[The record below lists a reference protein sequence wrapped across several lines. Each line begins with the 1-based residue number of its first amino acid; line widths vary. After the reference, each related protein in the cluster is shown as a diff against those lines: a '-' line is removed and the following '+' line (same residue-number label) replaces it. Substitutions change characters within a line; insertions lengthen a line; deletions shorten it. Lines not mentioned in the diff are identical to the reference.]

1 MRTERTERLR
11 TLNLGVLAHVDAG
24 KTTLT
29 ERLLHVAGA
38 IDAIGSVDRGT
49 TQTDSMALE
58 RQRGITIRAA
68 VVTFTLDGMTINLI
82 DTPGH
87 PDFIAEVDR
96 SLRVLDGAV
105 LVVSA
110 VEGVQAQTVVLMR
123 ALQRLRV
130 PTLVFVNK
138 IDRTGADP
146 GRAVA
151 AIDERLTPHAIVL
164 GSVQGAGRRSAA
176 VLPLDRDDRDLLD
189 AMVEHLVDHDEA
201 LLAAVVDDRRP
212 VPDDLWAAVATQT
225 AAAQVHPVL
234 FGSAVTGA
242 GVAELVGAVTSLLPA
257 AGDDADGPVSGS
269 VFKVDRATSGEKVAY
284 VRMFSGTVRRRDR
297 LDLGRGD
304 SATVTAVRVYE
315 HGAAVERPAV
325 RAGEIAQLSGLAG
338 VQVGDTIGT
347 ADGRPAG
354 GVFAP
359 PTLETAVVARDPA
372 QKAALHTGLTELA
385 ELDPLIDL
393 RQDDLRQ
400 ELFVSLYGEVQ
411 KEIIEQTLLA
421 DFGVAVEFR
430 ETSTICVERPIGSG
444 EAIERMGKRGNP
456 FLGTIGLRVEPAPVG
471 SGVSLRVEA
480 DVTSIPL
487 YVYKTMEAFRDAMEG
502 YVRATFEQGLS
513 GWAVTDCLVTMTES
527 DYTSPSTTSGD
538 FRKLTPLVV
547 MAALRQAGTVVCE
560 PIHRFHLEA
569 PADSLAALLGLLAQA
584 RAAPEGP
591 VLSGSWCTLDGAVPA
606 AEVHGVH
613 RQLPRH
619 HPRRGRVRGHLRPV
633 RARGRS
639 RADPPAVGQQPTRP
653 QGVPA
658 ARPRPP
664 LTASPPTPI
673 LRRFRLPGRPLS
685 TQKRR
690 GARPARRMRGAW
702 RSADRRRPAGS

>member
-68 VVTFTLDGMTINLI
+68 VVTFTLDGTTINLI

-123 ALQRLRV
+123 ALERLRV

-138 IDRTGADP
+138 IDRAGADP
-146 GRAVA
+146 ERVVA
-151 AIDERLTPHAIVL
+151 AIGERLTPSAVVL
-164 GSVQGAGRRSAA
+164 GSVRDAGRRSAA
-176 VLPLDRDDRDLLD
+176 VVPLAGDDRLLD
-189 AMVEHLVDHDEA
+189 AVVEHLVDHDEA
-201 LLAAVVDDRRP
+201 LFAAVVDDRRP
-212 VPDDLWAAVATQT
+212 APEDLWAAVATQT
-225 AAAQVHPVL
+225 AAGQVHPVL
-234 FGSAVTGA
+234 FGSAITGA
-242 GVAELVGAVTSLLPA
+242 GVAELVAAVTTLLPA

-269 VFKVDRATSGEKVAY
+269 VFKVDRARSGEKVAY

-297 LDLGRGD
+297 LDLGHGR

-338 VQVGDTIGT
+338 IQVGDTIGT
-347 ADGRPAG
+347 LDGRPAG

-372 QKAALHTGLTELA
+372 QKAALHAGLTELA

-411 KEIIEQTLLA
+411 KEIIEQTLHA
-421 DFGVAVEFR
+421 DFGVEVDFR
-430 ETSTICVERPIGSG
+430 ETSTICIERPIGSG
-444 EAIERMGKRGNP
+444 EAVERMGKRGNP

-471 SGVSLRVEA
+471 SGLSLRVEA

-502 YVRATFEQGLS
+502 YVSRDLRARPGGVGGDRLPRHDDRERLHVAEHHLGRLPQAHAPRRDGCAAPGGHRGLR
-513 GWAVTDCLVTMTES
+513 TDPPLPPRGS
-527 DYTSPSTTSGD
+527 RRQPRSAARAPRPGPRRAGGPDA
-538 FRKLTPLVV
+538 RRLVV
-547 MAALRQAGTVVCE
+547 HPRRRHPRRRGAR
-560 PIHRFHLEA
+560 RA
-569 PADSLAALLGLLAQA
+569 P
-584 RAAPEGP
+584 
-591 VLSGSWCTLDGAVPA
+591 PA
-606 AEVHGVH
+606 A
-613 RQLPRH
+613 RH
-619 HPRRGRVRGHLRPV
+619 HPRRGRVRGRLRPL
-633 RARGRS
+633 RTRGRP
-639 RADPPAVGQQPTRP
+639 RPDPPTLRQQPARP

-658 ARPRPP
+658 ARPRPDV
-664 LTASPPTPI
+664 TVPTP
-673 LRRFRLPGRPLS
+673 
-685 TQKRR
+685 TD
-690 GARPARRMRGAW
+690 
-702 RSADRRRPAGS
+702 SA

>member
-68 VVTFTLDGMTINLI
+68 VVTFTLDGTTINLI

-123 ALQRLRV
+123 ALERLRV

-138 IDRTGADP
+138 IDRAGADP
-146 GRAVA
+146 ERVVA
-151 AIDERLTPHAIVL
+151 AIDRRLTPSAVVL
-164 GSVQGAGRRSAA
+164 GSVRDAGRRSAA
-176 VLPLDRDDRDLLD
+176 VVPLAGDDRLRD
-189 AMVEHLVDHDEA
+189 AVVEHLVDHDEA
-201 LLAAVVDDRRP
+201 LFAAVVDDRRP
-212 VPDDLWAAVATQT
+212 APEDLWAAVATQT
-225 AAAQVHPVL
+225 AAGQVHPVL
-234 FGSAVTGA
+234 FGSAITGA
-242 GVAELVGAVTSLLPA
+242 GVAELVAAVTTLLPA

-269 VFKVDRATSGEKVAY
+269 VFKVDRARSGEKVAY

-297 LDLGRGD
+297 LDLGHGR

-315 HGAAVERPAV
+315 HGVAVERPAV

-338 VQVGDTIGT
+338 IQVGDTIGT
-347 ADGRPAG
+347 LDGRPAG

-372 QKAALHTGLTELA
+372 QKAALHAGLTELA

-411 KEIIEQTLLA
+411 KEIIEQTLHA
-421 DFGVAVEFR
+421 DFGVEVDFR
-430 ETSTICVERPIGSG
+430 ETSTICIERPIGSG
-444 EAIERMGKRGNP
+444 EAVERMGKRGNP

-471 SGVSLRVEA
+471 SGLSLRVEA

-502 YVRATFEQGLS
+502 YVSATFEQGLA

-547 MAALRQAGTVVCE
+547 MAALRRAGTVVCE

-591 VLSGSWCTLDGAVPA
+591 TLAGSWCTLDGVIPA

-613 RQLPRH
+613 RQL
-619 HPRRGRVRGHLRPV
+619 RGITHGEGVFEAAFDRYEPV
-633 RARGRS
+633 AGRAT
-639 RADPPAVGQQPTRP
+639 TRP
-653 QGVPA
+653 
-658 ARPRPP
+658 RSDNNP
-664 LTASPPTPI
+664 LDRKEY
-673 LRRFRLPGRPLS
+673 LRHVLGRI
-685 TQKRR
+685 
-690 GARPARRMRGAW
+690 
-702 RSADRRRPAGS
+702 